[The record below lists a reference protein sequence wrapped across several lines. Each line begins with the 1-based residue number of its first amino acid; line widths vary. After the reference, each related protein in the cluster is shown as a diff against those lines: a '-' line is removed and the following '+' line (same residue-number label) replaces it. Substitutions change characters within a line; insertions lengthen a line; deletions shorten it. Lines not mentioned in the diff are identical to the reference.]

1 MNRDLDSVRISVL
14 DDMERTA
21 RVRTVAIA
29 AAAVAEAALLSTAVW
44 LIDWE
49 QKTQITMF
57 VLFVLTYFVIALG
70 LIALGTHVSRSTM
83 RIVAAIEA
91 VSTSRV

>member
-1 MNRDLDSVRISVL
+1 MNRDLNSVRRSVL

-21 RVRTVAIA
+21 RMRTVAIGV
-29 AAAVAEAALLSTAVW
+29 AAVAEAALLSTALW

-49 QKTQITMF
+49 QKAQVTMF
-57 VLFVLTYFVIALG
+57 VLFALTYLVIALG

-91 VSTSRV
+91 ASTSRA